1 MNKLREFLK
10 DNPRTSI
17 VFAALIGVL
26 FSVLHEGFQKL
37 LLPVAS
43 YLQPFLLNSNS
54 SFFSEVVVN
63 CLFQGLIALV
73 ACLVIV
79 PLFVKTLRP
88 QSMRYPLVAV
98 GADLI
103 YSFWW
108 LPFSI
113 YLNTWP
119 APIEYMPV
127 LYWSSCVTSAIFL
140 GSLLWVVRKT
150 H

>member
-1 MNKLREFLK
+1 MNNLREFLK
-10 DNPRTSI
+10 YNPRASI

-37 LLPVAS
+37 LLPVAT
-43 YLQPFLLNSNS
+43 YLQPFLLNRNS
-54 SFFSEVVVN
+54 SFSFEVAVN

-73 ACLVIV
+73 VCLVIV
-79 PLFVKTLRP
+79 PLFVLIIRP

-108 LPFSI
+108 LPFGI
-113 YLNTWP
+113 YFDTWP
-119 APIEYMPV
+119 VPIEYMPL

-140 GSLLWVVRKT
+140 GSLFWVVRKA